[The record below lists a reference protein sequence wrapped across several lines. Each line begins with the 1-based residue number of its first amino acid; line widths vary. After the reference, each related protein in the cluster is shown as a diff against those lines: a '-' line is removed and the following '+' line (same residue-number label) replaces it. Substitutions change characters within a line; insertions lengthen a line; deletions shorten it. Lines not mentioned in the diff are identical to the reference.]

1 MHVIS
6 MNRQSKSFL
15 YNVAV
20 PVTQIS
26 FRKVTP
32 SATNIQPRWSQGVSL
47 LVNDLTHLGI
57 TYSQK

>member
-1 MHVIS
+1 